1 MLTLCDARCSELR
14 GLCVS
19 DFGMTVKQLE
29 QRAPSYLTLSVL
41 FWSFL
46 LTLCSPGGITDT
58 SLFWLVQVGAL
69 PPFVL
74 VILLREERQ
83 AVVLGSENPTAEDPY
98 WKRQIAS
105 LQKGFEKRAS
115 PTGE

>member
-46 LTLCSPGGITDT
+46 LTLCSPGRITDT

-83 AVVLGSENPTAEDPY
+83 DRSFCNDSQREDLE
-98 WKRQIAS
+98 K
-105 LQKGFEKRAS
+105 KGDS
-115 PTGE
+115 THQ